1 MQNNMTIKKLMNRQ
15 DKIVELLNKKLT
27 TKEQSMLAE
36 AINIEYELTMV
47 EEGHELETLDIYR
60 ANKK

>member
-1 MQNNMTIKKLMNRQ
+1 MTIKKLMNRQ